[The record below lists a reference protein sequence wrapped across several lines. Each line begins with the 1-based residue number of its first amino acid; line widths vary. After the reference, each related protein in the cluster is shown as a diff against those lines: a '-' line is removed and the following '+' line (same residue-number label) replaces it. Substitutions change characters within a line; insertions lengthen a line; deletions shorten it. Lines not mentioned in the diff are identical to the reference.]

1 MADSPVVG
9 VCGAT
14 YLLEE
19 EIAALGRGLRQLLV
33 VVALVALG
41 VPLAPAGLGAAH
53 FGQDTRHGGPPEP
66 STCRLRLLLLL
77 LLLGR
82 RPQMVLLSGRGGHAA
97 HAQQEQ
103 NQRGVRHGPRA
114 QGCDARG
121 EALW

>member
-77 LLLGR
+77 LLGR